1 MKKMK
6 AILVDDSP
14 QARKLL
20 RLMLKELAPD
30 VEIISELEDAADGLR
45 KVKFL
50 QPDVV
55 FLDIEMPGK
64 SGLQMAQELIAM
76 ESKSAIIF
84 TTAYNVY
91 AINAFRLSAVD
102 YLLKPIQEDQL
113 IESVAKVRERLR
125 YHDTDM
131 QLKALSRNLD
141 KEKSDV
147 LCVPVQGGYE
157 YLLLKDI
164 VFLEADGSYVRI
176 VCSNGKQKL
185 VAKNLKYFEN
195 TMQGVANFV
204 RVHRSY
210 SVNMDEV
217 SAYVRSD
224 GGTLEL
230 RTGKVIPVSRERKPA
245 VLKYL
250 NLD

>member
-1 MKKMK
+1 MK

-20 RLMLKELAPD
+20 RLMLKELAPT
-30 VEIISELEDAADGLR
+30 VEVIAELEDATEGLR
-45 KVKFL
+45 KVKL
-50 QPDVV
+50 MQPDVV

-64 SGLQMAQELIAM
+64 SGLQMAEELV
-76 ESKSAIIF
+76 ESGCTSAIVF
-84 TTAYNVY
+84 TTAYNAY

-102 YLLKPIQEDQL
+102 YLLKPIQEEQL
-113 IESVAKVRERLR
+113 LESIAKVKERLKFQ
-125 YHDTDM
+125 DTAV
-131 QLKALSRNLD
+131 QLKALSKNL
-141 KEKSDV
+141 KAEKPDV

-157 YLLLKDI
+157 YMSLKDI
-164 VFLEADGSYVRI
+164 LFLEADGSYVRI
-176 VCSNGKQKL
+176 VCVNGKHKL

-195 TMQGVANFV
+195 SLQGAGNFV

-217 SAYVRSD
+217 SAYIKSD
-224 GGTLEL
+224 GGNLEL
-230 RTGKVIPVSRERKPA
+230 RSGKVIPVSRERKQA

-250 NLD
+250 NLE

>member
-1 MKKMK
+1 MR
-6 AILVDDSP
+6 AIIVDDSP

-20 RLMLKELAPD
+20 RLMLKELAPT
-30 VEIISELEDAADGLR
+30 VEVISELEDATEGLR
-45 KVKFL
+45 KVKSL

-64 SGLQMAQELIAM
+64 SGLQMAEELTEMACQ
-76 ESKSAIIF
+76 SAIVF
-84 TTAYNVY
+84 TTAYNAY

-113 IESVAKVRERLR
+113 LESLAKVNERLK
-125 YHDTDM
+125 YKDTAV
-131 QLKALSRNLD
+131 QLNALSKNLKA
-141 KEKSDV
+141 EKPDV

-157 YLLLKDI
+157 YMSLKDI
-164 VFLEADGSYVRI
+164 LFLEADGSYVRI
-176 VCSNGKQKL
+176 VCANGKHKL

-195 TMQGVANFV
+195 SLQGAGNFV

-217 SAYVRSD
+217 AAYIKSD
-224 GGTLEL
+224 GGNLEL
-230 RTGKVIPVSRERKPA
+230 RSGKVIPVSRERKQA

-250 NLD
+250 NLE

>member
-1 MKKMK
+1 MR

-20 RLMLKELAPD
+20 RLMLKEFAPT
-30 VEIISELEDAADGLR
+30 VEVIAELEDATEGLR
-45 KVKFL
+45 KVKSL

-64 SGLQMAQELIAM
+64 SGLQMAEELV
-76 ESKSAIIF
+76 ETGCSSSIIF
-84 TTAYNVY
+84 TTAYNAY

-113 IESVAKVRERLR
+113 LESIAKVKERFKIK
-125 YHDTDM
+125 DTAV
-131 QLKALSRNLD
+131 QLKALSKNLKAD
-141 KEKSDV
+141 KPDV
-147 LCVPVQGGYE
+147 LCIPVQGGYE
-157 YLLLKDI
+157 YMLLKDI
-164 VFLEADGSYVRI
+164 LYLEADGSYVRI
-176 VCSNGKQKL
+176 VCANGKHKL
-185 VAKNLKYFEN
+185 VSKNLKYFEN
-195 TMQGVANFV
+195 SLQGAGNFV

-210 SVNMDEV
+210 CVNMDEV
-217 SAYVRSD
+217 SAYIKSD
-224 GGTLEL
+224 GGNLEL
-230 RTGKVIPVSRERKPA
+230 RSGKVIPVSRERKQA

>member
-1 MKKMK
+1 
-6 AILVDDSP
+6 
-14 QARKLL
+14 
-20 RLMLKELAPD
+20 LMLKELAPT
-30 VEIISELEDAADGLR
+30 VEVISELEDATEGLR
-45 KVKFL
+45 KVKSL

-64 SGLQMAQELIAM
+64 SGLQMAEELSEMACP
-76 ESKSAIIF
+76 SAIVF
-84 TTAYNVY
+84 TTAYNAY

-113 IESVAKVRERLR
+113 LESLAKVNERLK
-125 YHDTDM
+125 YKDTAV
-131 QLKALSRNLD
+131 QLNALSKNLKAD
-141 KEKSDV
+141 KPDV

-157 YLLLKDI
+157 YMSLKDI
-164 VFLEADGSYVRI
+164 LFLEADGSYVRI
-176 VCSNGKQKL
+176 VCANGKHKL

-195 TMQGVANFV
+195 SLQGAGNFV

-217 SAYVRSD
+217 AAYIKSD
-224 GGTLEL
+224 GGNLEL
-230 RTGKVIPVSRERKPA
+230 RSGKVIPVSRERKQA

-250 NLD
+250 NLE

>member
-1 MKKMK
+1 
-6 AILVDDSP
+6 
-14 QARKLL
+14 
-20 RLMLKELAPD
+20 MLQELAPT
-30 VEIISELEDAADGLR
+30 VEIIGEADNATDGL
-45 KVKFL
+45 KTALQL

-64 SGLQMAQELIAM
+64 SGLQLAEELVQENC
-76 ESKSAIIF
+76 KTAIVF
-84 TTAYNVY
+84 TTAYNAY
-91 AINAFRLSAVD
+91 AINAFRLSAID

-113 IESVAKVRERLR
+113 LESIEKVKERLKHR
-125 YHDTDM
+125 DVDI
-131 QLKALSRNLD
+131 QLKALTKNL
-141 KEKSDV
+141 KSEKPEV
-147 LCVPVQGGYE
+147 LCIPIQGGYE
-157 YLLLKDI
+157 YLSLKDI
-164 VFLEADGSYVRI
+164 LFLEADGSYVRI
-176 VCSNGKQKL
+176 VCTNGKHKL

-217 SAYVRSD
+217 AAYVRSD
-224 GGTLEL
+224 GGNLEL
-230 RTGKVIPVSRERKPA
+230 RSGKVIPVSRERKPA

>member
-1 MKKMK
+1 MK
-6 AILVDDSP
+6 AVLVDDSP

-30 VEIISELEDAADGLR
+30 VEILAELEDASEGLR
-45 KVKFL
+45 KVKSL
-50 QPDVV
+50 QPDVI

-64 SGLQMAQELIAM
+64 SGLQLAEELVKQEY
-76 ESKSAIIF
+76 KSAVIF

-113 IESVAKVRERLR
+113 VESVAKVRKLLKHR
-125 YHDTDM
+125 DM
-131 QLKALSRNLD
+131 DIQLQALSKNLST
-141 KEKSDV
+141 EKPGV
-147 LCVPVQGGYE
+147 LCVPILGGYE
-157 YLLLKDI
+157 YLPLKDI
-164 VFLEADGSYVRI
+164 LFLEADGSYVRI
-176 VCSNGKQKL
+176 VCSNGRDKL

-195 TMQGVANFV
+195 SMQGVANFV

-250 NLD
+250 NLE

>member
-1 MKKMK
+1 MK

-20 RLMLKELAPD
+20 RLMLRELAPT
-30 VEIISELEDAADGLR
+30 VEIVAELEDASDGLR
-45 KVKFL
+45 KVRNL

-64 SGLQMAQELIAM
+64 SGLQLAEELVQQGC
-76 ESKSAIIF
+76 KSAIVF
-84 TTAYNVY
+84 TTAYNAY
-91 AINAFRLSAVD
+91 AINAFRLAAVD

-113 IESVAKVRERLR
+113 LESIAKVSERLKFQ
-125 YHDTDM
+125 DTDV
-131 QLKALSRNLD
+131 QLRALSKNLKAD
-141 KEKSDV
+141 KPEV

-157 YLLLKDI
+157 YLSLKDI
-164 VFLEADGSYVRI
+164 LFLEADGSYVRI
-176 VCSNGKQKL
+176 VCSNGKHKL

-195 TMQGVANFV
+195 SLQGVVNFV
-204 RVHRSY
+204 RVHRSF

-217 SAYVRSD
+217 AAYIKSD
-224 GGTLEL
+224 GGNLEL
-230 RTGKVIPVSRERKPA
+230 RSGKVIPVSRERKQA

-250 NLD
+250 NLE

>member
-1 MKKMK
+1 MK

-20 RLMLKELAPD
+20 RLMLKELAPT
-30 VEIISELEDAADGLR
+30 VEVIAELEDATEGLR
-45 KVKFL
+45 KVKL
-50 QPDVV
+50 MQPDVV

-64 SGLQMAQELIAM
+64 SGLQMAEELV
-76 ESKSAIIF
+76 ESGCTSAIVF
-84 TTAYNVY
+84 TTAYNAY

-113 IESVAKVRERLR
+113 LESIEKVKERLKFQ
-125 YHDTDM
+125 DTAV
-131 QLKALSRNLD
+131 QLKALSKNL
-141 KEKSDV
+141 KTEKPDV

-157 YLLLKDI
+157 YMSLNEIL
-164 VFLEADGSYVRI
+164 FLEADGSYVRI
-176 VCSNGKQKL
+176 VCANGKHKL

-195 TMQGVANFV
+195 SLQGAGNFV

-217 SAYVRSD
+217 SAYIKSD
-224 GGTLEL
+224 GGNLEL
-230 RTGKVIPVSRERKPA
+230 RSGKVIPVSRDRKQA

-250 NLD
+250 NLE

>member
-1 MKKMK
+1 MK

-20 RLMLKELAPD
+20 RLMLKELAPT
-30 VEIISELEDAADGLR
+30 VEVIAELEDATEGLR
-45 KVKFL
+45 KVKL
-50 QPDVV
+50 IQPDVV

-64 SGLQMAQELIAM
+64 SGLQMAEELV
-76 ESKSAIIF
+76 ESGCTSAIVF
-84 TTAYNVY
+84 TTAYNAY

-113 IESVAKVRERLR
+113 LESIEKVKERLKFQ
-125 YHDTDM
+125 DTAV
-131 QLKALSRNLD
+131 QLKALSKNL
-141 KEKSDV
+141 KTEKPDV

-157 YLLLKDI
+157 YMSLKDI
-164 VFLEADGSYVRI
+164 LFLEADGSYVRI
-176 VCSNGKQKL
+176 VCSNGKHKL

-195 TMQGVANFV
+195 SLQGAGNFV

-217 SAYVRSD
+217 SAYIKSD
-224 GGTLEL
+224 GGNLEL
-230 RTGKVIPVSRERKPA
+230 RSGKVIPVSRDRKQA

-250 NLD
+250 NLE

>member
-1 MKKMK
+1 MK
-6 AILVDDSP
+6 AVLVDDSP

-20 RLMLKELAPD
+20 RLMLMELAPD
-30 VEIISELEDAADGLR
+30 VEIIAELEDASEGLR
-45 KVKFL
+45 KVKSL

-64 SGLQMAQELIAM
+64 SGLQMAQELVKQ
-76 ESKSAIIF
+76 ECKSAIVF
-84 TTAYNVY
+84 TTAYNAY

-113 IESVAKVRERLR
+113 VESVAKVRKLLKHR
-125 YHDTDM
+125 DADV
-131 QLKALSRNLD
+131 QLKALSKNLST
-141 KEKSDV
+141 EKPGV
-147 LCVPVQGGYE
+147 LCVPILGGYE
-157 YLLLKDI
+157 YLPLKDI
-164 VFLEADGSYVRI
+164 LFLEADGSYVRI
-176 VCSNGKQKL
+176 VCSNGRDKL

-195 TMQGVANFV
+195 SMQGVANFV

-250 NLD
+250 NLE